1 MILLDTNVVSET
13 WRPKPSLAVV
23 TWLDAQPGDSLHLC
37 TPVLAELHF
46 GAQRLPTGSKRDRL
60 IARIELL
67 EKGYGDRM
75 LSFGTAAAAAFG
87 VIGAQRERLGRR
99 IEPVDAMIAAIAI
112 AHGMKLATRDTNDF
126 TDIGL
131 DLINPFEAIVGR

>member
-1 MILLDTNVVSET
+1 
-13 WRPKPSLAVV
+13 
-23 TWLDAQPGDSLHLC
+23 
-37 TPVLAELHF
+37 
-46 GAQRLPTGSKRDRL
+46 
-60 IARIELL
+60 
-67 EKGYGDRM
+67 M